1 MRRPFLLS
9 LVLFGSCAYFYE
21 GGGWNQNTRFDLVRA
36 IVEQGTIRID
46 AFHQNTGDKA
56 VANGHYYADK
66 APGASWVAVPIVA
79 TARAI
84 LRGVGRP
91 TDSPRAL
98 MWLSYVATVTAS
110 AAPATIA
117 GLCVFVL
124 ARHWGASP
132 DGAAVAAMAYG
143 LSTPVWAYGTL
154 LFGHTLA
161 AGCLLGAFVAAD
173 RLRDPTLDTGRS
185 LWLGLMVG
193 VLGGS
198 AVLTEYP
205 AALGAVIVAGLAL
218 VYAWRAGRRRGIRVA
233 GAVCL
238 GASLC
243 AAALALYFNAAFGS
257 PFHVSYA
264 SEEDVTLLR
273 TGFFGIT
280 FPQPAVIA
288 ELLWGSRRGLLPLS
302 PALIVTPFGLWHL
315 WRRTDAR
322 LTVMAGALA
331 FVTCLLLTAAYE
343 KWEGGWAYGPRHLVP
358 TLGFLCVGFAVV
370 WDRLPGWGRV
380 LLAIAIGYG
389 VGCSLIGVAVT
400 PQPPWPYMDPMRE
413 LLWPAFRAGKLA
425 INNQSILD
433 YGLPDGWAG
442 LRPSGTAWNL
452 GQFIGLRGLASLLP
466 LITLWLACAIAWPQ
480 SSVRSPKFDVRS

>member
-9 LVLFGSCAYFYE
+9 LVLFVSCAYFYE

-56 VANGHYYADK
+56 VADGHYYADK
-66 APGASWVAVPIVA
+66 APGASWVAVPFVA
-79 TARAI
+79 TARTL
-84 LRGVGRP
+84 LRAAGHP
-91 TDSPRAL
+91 ADSTRAL
-98 MWLSYVATVTAS
+98 TWLSYVATVAAS
-110 AAPATIA
+110 ALPAATA
-117 GLCVFVL
+117 GLCIFVL
-124 ARHWGASP
+124 ARRWGASAS
-132 DGAAVAAMAYG
+132 GASVATIAYG

-161 AGCLLGAFVAAD
+161 AACLLGAVVAAD
-173 RLRDPTLDTGRS
+173 RLRDSTLDTRRAM
-185 LWLGLMVG
+185 WLGLLVG

-205 AALGAVIVAGLAL
+205 TAVGAVVVAGLAL
-218 VYAWRAGRRRGIRVA
+218 VNALRGGQQRGIPVA
-233 GAVCL
+233 AAICVGA
-238 GASLC
+238 GLC
-243 AAALALYFNAAFGS
+243 AAALGLYFNAAFGS

-280 FPQPAVIA
+280 FPQPGVIA
-288 ELLWGSRRGLLPLS
+288 ELLWGVRRGLLPLS

-315 WRRTDAR
+315 WNRSEAR
-322 LTVMAGALA
+322 LTVLAGLLVFILA
-331 FVTCLLLTAAYE
+331 LLLTAAYE

-358 TLGFLCVGFAVV
+358 ALGFLCIGFASV
-370 WDRLPGWGRV
+370 WDRLPGWGKT
-380 LLAIAIGYG
+380 LLVIAIGYG
-389 VGCSLIGVAVT
+389 VACSLIGVSVT
-400 PQPPWPYMDPMRE
+400 PQPPWPYLDPMRE

-433 YGLPDGWAG
+433 YRVPDGWAG
-442 LRPSGTAWNL
+442 LRPSGVAWNL
-452 GQFIGLRGLASLLP
+452 GQLIGLRGLASLLP
-466 LITLWLACAIAWPQ
+466 LVGFWLACAIAWPQ
-480 SSVRSPKFDVRS
+480 SGVRRSKFDV